1 MGKAKKAPLPVL
13 PAPAAGSGELYT
25 PDEAANLL
33 GNSSSAKT
41 SSWFINEMVSRGL
54 VPCKKSTLY
63 ALKQKHSAL
72 MEADAEEAKKEA
84 AVEKATEEN
93 EKAVLESQAAMA
105 RLERSELRK
114 NIAV

>member
-1 MGKAKKAPLPVL
+1 MSKAKKAHLPVYCPPRL
-13 PAPAAGSGELYT
+13 AVYT

-33 GNSSSAKT
+33 GHSSSAKT
-41 SSWFINEMVSRGL
+41 SSWFINEMVGRGL

-63 ALKQKHSAL
+63 ALKQKQSAL
-72 MEADAEEAKKEA
+72 MEADAEVAKKEA